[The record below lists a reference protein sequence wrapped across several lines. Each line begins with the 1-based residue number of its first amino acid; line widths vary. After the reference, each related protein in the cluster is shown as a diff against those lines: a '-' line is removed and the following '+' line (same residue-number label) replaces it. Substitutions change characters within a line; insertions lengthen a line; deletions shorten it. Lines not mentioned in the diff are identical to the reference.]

1 MTSQGV
7 TDILAVIILIAIMVA
22 ILSCLCTHQPGEQV
36 TLKKVDPQWMEI
48 GYYRLTEP
56 ESLSRQ
62 EREILA
68 STTVTDLFPTLYEAI
83 NTNGN
88 PFWCYELGNQW
99 VYPPRAYVE
108 RRAVIPK
115 VSGHI
120 PIQTALH
127 DD

>member
-1 MTSQGV
+1 MTSQNV
-7 TDILAVIILIAIMVA
+7 TDILAVIMLVALMVA
-22 ILSCLCTHQPGEQV
+22 VLSCLCTRQPGDQI
-36 TLKKVDPQWMEI
+36 TLKKIDPQWMDI

-56 ESLSRQ
+56 ETLSCQ
-62 EREILA
+62 EKEILA

-88 PFWCYELGNQW
+88 PFWCYELGEQW
-99 VYPPRAYVE
+99 IYPPRYMVE

-115 VSGHI
+115 VSG
-120 PIQTALH
+120 PVPLQSALH